1 MGETTT
7 ETLEQTTNESA
18 TNGALVNRLIGAFLA
33 VAVVGWGA
41 SIFLTAVHFWALPL
55 PSGVDPS
62 GSMAVITSQWAYI
75 GSIPLAL
82 LGAGYYLTM
91 LVMGGL
97 WLETK
102 DQQLERLIIPITGG
116 GLLASGYFVYLQLG
130 VIGAICPFCMIS
142 AAATTTLFGIELA
155 IKYLGG
161 GGVAAS
167 VASHRV
173 WPPVFVATIGI
184 TVIAMYGIT
193 LAPIPGA

>member
-1 MGETTT
+1 MGEITTGTLERTAT
-7 ETLEQTTNESA
+7 ETP
-18 TNGALVNRLIGAFLA
+18 LVNRLIGAFLA

-55 PSGVDPS
+55 PSGIEPS

-75 GSIPLAL
+75 GPIPLAL

-102 DQQLERLIIPITGG
+102 DERLETLIIPITVG
-116 GLLASGYFVYLQLG
+116 GLFASAYFVYLQLG

-142 AAATTTLFGIELA
+142 AAATTTLFGLELGV
-155 IKYLGG
+155 KYLGG
-161 GGVAAS
+161 GAAAAAVS
-167 VASHRV
+167 SHRI
-173 WPPVFVATIGI
+173 WPPVFVATLAI
-184 TVIAMYGIT
+184 TVLAMYGMT